1 MKTKAEIKELV
12 KIAQQIPTEN
22 EEELE
27 EFYMNL
33 PLPNEQIDYV
43 CRLDLSSRH
52 ERSPESFP
60 DQEISAHRNL
70 FDYYIFLDRGFF
82 DREGRW
88 VNSDVANTM
97 PRQTEAELSDFIDA
111 MSGYARVYR
120 AGYMSG
126 LFFGIDAERRKALT
140 DPKDMEVDVQPQ
152 FFTQTI
158 PKLKK
163 CMKSILMKC

>member
-22 EEELE
+22 EEELD

-33 PLPNEQIDYV
+33 PLPNAEIDYV

-52 ERSPESFP
+52 ERSPESFS

-111 MSGYARVYR
+111 MSGYARAYR
-120 AGYMSG
+120 AGYQYGAESG
-126 LFFGIDAERRKALT
+126 Y
-140 DPKDMEVDVQPQ
+140 
-152 FFTQTI
+152 
-158 PKLKK
+158 KLGRNNV
-163 CMKSILMKC
+163 CNESDRGRC